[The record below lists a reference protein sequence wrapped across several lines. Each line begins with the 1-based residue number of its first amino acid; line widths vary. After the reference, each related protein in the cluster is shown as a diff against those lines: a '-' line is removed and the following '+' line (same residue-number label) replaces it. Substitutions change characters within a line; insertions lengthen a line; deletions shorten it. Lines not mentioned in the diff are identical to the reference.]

1 MLVVVMIYFVYYWCD
16 VSCWGNR
23 RSTWKWIQLFVVP
36 MFVIVTV
43 TNTGPPLYAV
53 RSVRRCLCN
62 WRLCPQ
68 TVSVLEPCDARRD
81 LNVSRTSAK
90 RMAGRNK

>member
-1 MLVVVMIYFVYYWCD
+1 MKMDSVVRGSD
-16 VSCWGNR
+16 VRDCHTHEHGA
-23 RSTWKWIQLFVVP
+23 V
-36 MFVIVTV
+36 
-43 TNTGPPLYAV
+43 AV

-68 TVSVLEPCDARRD
+68 TVSVLEPCDARQD

-90 RMAGRNK
+90 RMASRNK